1 MLQHF
6 GRQSGL
12 TVGFRDEVGMV
23 PGPADASWTLK
34 IIVMEDIL
42 IPLGVCVV
50 MPVMI
55 VWLVFR
61 SRNHTVDR
69 KMDVLI
75 KAIENGQDIDPE
87 LLSDGKAKNSRT
99 LKMELMGK
107 LQSGVT
113 LLLSGMA
120 VFVACFVPGM
130 QLDEDGIFIFITG
143 GGVMMAIGVAMILMF
158 FIGKKWMASEIEAEE
173 RKLSCTDA
181 DRRNGDAASED

>member
-1 MLQHF
+1 MA
-6 GRQSGL
+6 
-12 TVGFRDEVGMV
+12 
-23 PGPADASWTLK
+23 PGQADASWTLK
-34 IIVMEDIL
+34 VIVMEDIL

-61 SRNHTVDR
+61 SRNHMVDR

-87 LLSDGKAKNSRT
+87 LLSDRKAKNSRT

-130 QLDEDGIFIFITG
+130 QLDEDGIFIFIAG

-173 RKLSCTDA
+173 RKLSCGDA
-181 DRRNGDAASED
+181 DRRNCDAASED

>member
-1 MLQHF
+1 MA
-6 GRQSGL
+6 
-12 TVGFRDEVGMV
+12 

-87 LLSDGKAKNSRT
+87 LLSDRKAKNSKT
-99 LKMELMGK
+99 LKMELVER
-107 LQSGVT
+107 LQNGVM
-113 LLLSGMA
+113 LLLFGVALFVSYFVPGIQCSEA
-120 VFVACFVPGM
+120 RRFVFVA
-130 QLDEDGIFIFITG
+130 G
-143 GGVMMAIGVAMILMF
+143 GGLMMAIGVALILAF
-158 FIGKKWMASEIEAEE
+158 FIGKRWMASEIEAEE
-173 RKLSCTDA
+173 RKLSCSDA
-181 DRRNGDAASED
+181 DRRNGDAASEDRF